1 MRQLLFFAIAC
12 IILFSSVLSLSAAIQ
27 PQYAFAWGGGGGG
40 GGGGGSSGGGGGGG
54 STTFYSIA
62 ASEGKIFVSAL
73 NQNKIKVYP
82 FWSSGSVYE
91 NKNMITEFGELG
103 LKDGK
108 FVHPMGIDVSD
119 GKIFVTDSGNNRI
132 QVFDF
137 DGNFVSTF
145 GSKGSADGKFKCPH
159 DIKIYKNKIYV
170 ADSDNYRIQVFD
182 FDGNFV
188 STFGSRDK
196 FDSQPYKLD
205 VFNDKIYV
213 VEIGKNRI
221 QVFNLGGDFLF
232 KFGKKG
238 EDVGELRSP
247 SDIAVSGEKIF
258 VADTKNSRVQVFD
271 INGNFLTTI
280 GSSVAYEGFSRPH
293 SLAILDDKI
302 FVGDRVSFHIQV
314 FEIPDLFSIETSAM
328 PEYEQTA
335 LISDKSLGVGF
346 YTVPE
351 TPNIN
356 GVTDLEIN
364 FLKSDMQT
372 IQEHVDYQVHVSKDG
387 NDVFGPISLTHTSR
401 GSVTIPVQFTEN
413 GLHKI
418 DVTVGGFLFKP
429 IPSEV
434 VSFTIN
440 MGYVNIQPEET
451 SIPGWIRNNAGWWA
465 SDQIPDSAFLEGIQ
479 YLIKEGIIV
488 IPPTETSESS
498 VDPDAIPDAGQRAK
512 AFDQQIP
519 SWIKNNA
526 GWWADGQ
533 IDDNAFV
540 SGIQY
545 LVKVGIIKV

>member
-1 MRQLLFFAIAC
+1 MIMQF
-12 IILFSSVLSLSAAIQ
+12 
-27 PQYAFAWGGGGGG
+27 GG
-40 GGGGGSSGGGGGGG
+40 
-54 STTFYSIA
+54 
-62 ASEGKIFVSAL
+62 
-73 NQNKIKVYP
+73 
-82 FWSSGSVYE
+82 
-91 NKNMITEFGELG
+91 LG
-103 LKDGK
+103 LKVGK

-132 QVFDF
+132 QVFDL

-145 GSKGSADGKFKCPH
+145 GSRGSSDGKFDCPH

-182 FDGNFV
+182 LDGNFV
-188 STFGSRDK
+188 STFGSRDQ

-221 QVFNLGGDFLF
+221 QVFDLGGDFLF

-238 EDVGELRSP
+238 EGVGELRSP
-247 SDIAVSGEKIF
+247 SDIAVSEGKIF
-258 VADTKNSRVQVFD
+258 VADRKNWRVQVFD

-280 GSSVAYEGFSRPH
+280 GSSVAYEEFVRPYG
-293 SLAILDDKI
+293 LAILDDII
-302 FVGDRVSFHIQV
+302 FVADSSKLHIQV
-314 FEIPDLFSIETSAM
+314 FEIPDLFSIETSTI

-346 YTVPE
+346 YMVPE
-351 TPNIN
+351 TSNIN
-356 GVTDLEIN
+356 EVTNLEIN
-364 FLKSDMQT
+364 FLKPDMQT

-429 IPSEV
+429 IPSEI
-434 VSFTIN
+434 VSLTIN
-440 MGYVNIQPEET
+440 VGYTNIQPEET
-451 SIPGWIRNNAGWWA
+451 SIPDWIRNNADWWA
-465 SDQIPDSAFLEGIQ
+465 SDQIPDSAFLQGIQ
-479 YLIKEGIIV
+479 FLIKEGIMV

-498 VDPDAIPDAGQRAK
+498 GSQEVPG
-512 AFDQQIP
+512 
-519 SWIKNNA
+519 WIKNNA
-526 GWWADGQ
+526 GWWADGV
-533 IDDNAFV
+533 IDDNTFV

-545 LVKVGIIKV
+545 LVKVGIIKVS